1 MGRVRY
7 NVVGAVGWT
16 HIAGPAFQVHVRV
29 DRKAPVVRSLSSAAD
44 AADLGA
50 LSALLGE
57 HPECAFALFQHQPT
71 QRVLVRGP
79 ARVDVQG
86 AQSESFGPTSEGSV
100 LDAPID
106 WSVSTVRLNACDD
119 SAPLAP
125 RMLVEQAAKVHP
137 VDGPP
142 KREPLLE
149 ATEDETNVVP
159 VAPPP
164 PPPDA
169 WWLAGVAS
177 QSVLPNPPV
186 ASAVSSQLAVA
197 DPDSSDVQLR
207 KPARWGSLSD
217 AERPRPVRL
226 EPQGDSGEASP
237 RVAASVVLPG
247 GKRVGV
253 NGSIVIGRAPGVTSS
268 DAGALTIRVPDSG
281 RTVSR
286 RHVRLSQ
293 RPEGVLVEDLGSR
306 NGTWLYVQGM
316 VPMHLGQGDVTVVS
330 PGDCALILLSN
341 EAVVWLDVAQWRVH

>member
-57 HPECAFALFQHQPT
+57 HPECAFALFQHQPI

-164 PPPDA
+164 MTRI
-169 WWLAGVAS
+169 
-177 QSVLPNPPV
+177 SV
-186 ASAVSSQLAVA
+186 SMRFMF
-197 DPDSSDVQLR
+197 DSFLG
-207 KPARWGSLSD
+207 W
-217 AERPRPVRL
+217 
-226 EPQGDSGEASP
+226 
-237 RVAASVVLPG
+237 
-247 GKRVGV
+247 
-253 NGSIVIGRAPGVTSS
+253 APF
-268 DAGALTIRVPDSG
+268 
-281 RTVSR
+281 
-286 RHVRLSQ
+286 
-293 RPEGVLVEDLGSR
+293 
-306 NGTWLYVQGM
+306 
-316 VPMHLGQGDVTVVS
+316 
-330 PGDCALILLSN
+330 
-341 EAVVWLDVAQWRVH
+341 